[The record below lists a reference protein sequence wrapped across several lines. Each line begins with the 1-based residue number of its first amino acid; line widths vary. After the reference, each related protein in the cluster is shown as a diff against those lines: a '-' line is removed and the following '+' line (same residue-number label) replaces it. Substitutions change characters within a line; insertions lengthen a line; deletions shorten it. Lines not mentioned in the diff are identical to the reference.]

1 MRQTNLENEIR
12 QKYAGLTYEELVE
25 AAQRENL
32 SDLAFIMAQPG
43 LSGEFEEYM
52 EDMGID
58 EYDEETATHFLLQ
71 RDNAAMDL
79 MDDESNYLMRGSL

>member
-43 LSGEFEEYM
+43 LSSEFEEYM
-52 EDMGID
+52 ADMGIE
-58 EYDEETATHFLLQ
+58 EYDE
-71 RDNAAMDL
+71 RWRPI
-79 MDDESNYLMRGSL
+79 SCYRGTTPPWISWMTRAFTY

>member
-43 LSGEFEEYM
+43 LLGEFEEYM

-71 RDNAAMDL
+71 RDNAAMNL